1 MTSISN
7 VIQDQLFST
16 ESKAQGA
23 PDEQQQQNNEEYQEN
38 PEQNEQLQQETNEE
52 QPQEPQQ
59 EEGNNQDQNDYQQ
72 EQQPQDGQEN
82 QNEQNNEQQENY
94 ENQENEQQQQ
104 ENYENQ
110 ENEQEQQENYNEN
123 ENNYN
128 ENIETQND
136 QYENENQEYQPQ
148 PPSQPSNTMNSRRSP
163 RTRQRPPVDE
173 AAVDAVCTCCI
184 NGTAVTETDP
194 NTIAAAVVEL
204 ENQRNDL
211 MAEGHIRESLEHQ
224 KAVDRAKD
232 ALTTA
237 QKKQAQSEYQ
247 ATLQEKKRQNERQT
261 KELYAQIDRAE
272 QEFTEK
278 SKESMERLQ
287 KQQQNELDQ
296 YDAEW
301 QSESKIRQFNRISG
315 RLRALRHQQDL
326 LLAAKRF
333 DEADQVMRIADQQE
347 KIETQQSSKAMLDAF
362 LAGRKKLEQ
371 KHENERINLMSSLD
385 GKRQEMRA
393 CYAQQKLACENRA
406 KVLESE
412 ERLARDPEHV
422 WIMSHRNEESL
433 TTIHR
438 QAAGKPSL
446 MTRTLAP
453 KPYGTLSLPPLQIPN
468 KTAKKN

>member
-23 PDEQQQQNNEEYQEN
+23 PEEQQQENNEQYQEN
-38 PEQNEQLQQETNEE
+38 VEQNGQNAEEANDQQPE
-52 QPQEPQQ
+52 EPQQ
-59 EEGNNQDQNDYQQ
+59 YEENYQQENDYQQ
-72 EQQPQDGQEN
+72 EAQQQQEEDYQN
-82 QNEQNNEQQENY
+82 QQNNVEQQENY
-94 ENQENEQQQQ
+94 ENQENEQQ
-104 ENYENQ
+104 EY
-110 ENEQEQQENYNEN
+110 YNEN

-128 ENIETQND
+128 ETKETQND
-136 QYENENQEYQPQ
+136 QYENDNQQYQPQ
-148 PPSQPSNTMNSRRSP
+148 PPQQPSNTMSSRKSP

-184 NGTAVTETDP
+184 NGTSVTETDP

-224 KAVDRAKD
+224 KAVDRAKE

-287 KQQQNELDQ
+287 KQQQNELDA

-371 KHENERINLMSSLD
+371 KHENERINLISSLD

-453 KPYGTLSLPPLQIPN
+453 RPYGTLSLPPLQIPGN
-468 KTAKKN
+468 KTGKKN